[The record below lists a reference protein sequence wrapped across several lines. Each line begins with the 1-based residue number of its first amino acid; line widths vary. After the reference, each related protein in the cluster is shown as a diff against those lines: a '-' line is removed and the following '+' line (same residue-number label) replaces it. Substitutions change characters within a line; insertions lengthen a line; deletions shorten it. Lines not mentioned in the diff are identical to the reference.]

1 MSPAAASGSS
11 ASLEQTLERVE
22 REDGARFGD
31 RRLTT
36 FALLGMVNHLPQW
49 YRPRGRLD
57 TDEIARGFCDMVL
70 GAPSAVTS
78 QVSDRP
84 PDASFKVAAMATTAI
99 TNDTRAGVGPLLRD
113 WRRRRRLSQLDLALE
128 AGISA
133 RHLSF
138 VETGRSKPSAEM
150 VLRLAEQ
157 LDVPLRERNQLL
169 LAGGYAP
176 AYEERDLEAPEL
188 APVHDAIQRVL
199 DGHDPYPALVVDRHW
214 NLLAGNHSVAV
225 LTAGVAPELL
235 RPPANAMRL
244 ALHPDGL
251 APRIVNHG
259 EWRAHL
265 LERLARQV
273 AVTSDARL
281 QALLE
286 EVAAYSAPDDDAGGP
301 AGGRRPRPRRADR
314 GAAAVAHGRRSAQP
328 DLDRLDL
335 RHGDRHHRRGAVDR
349 GLLPGRRAERGAAAR
364 AGRRVAPPAHVP
376 FMLAAYARRR

>member
-1 MSPAAASGSS
+1 MAS
-11 ASLEQTLERVE
+11 
-22 REDGARFGD
+22 
-31 RRLTT
+31 
-36 FALLGMVNHLPQW
+36 
-49 YRPRGRLD
+49 
-57 TDEIARGFCDMVL
+57 
-70 GAPSAVTS
+70 
-78 QVSDRP
+78 
-84 PDASFKVAAMATTAI
+84 TAI

-176 AYEERDLEAPEL
+176 AYEEHDLDAPEL

-199 DGHDPYPALVVDRHW
+199 DGHDPYPAIVVDRHW

-225 LTAGVAPELL
+225 LTEGAAPELL
-235 RPPANAMRL
+235 RPPANCMRL

-273 AVTSDARL
+273 AVTSDPRL
-281 QALLE
+281 RELLD
-286 EVAAYSAPDDDAGGP
+286 EVAAYPSPDGGE
-301 AGGRRPRPRRADR
+301 
-314 GAAAVAHGRRSAQP
+314 Q
-328 DLDRLDL
+328 
-335 RHGDRHHRRGAVDR
+335 
-349 GLLPGRRAERGAAAR
+349 
-364 AGRRVAPPAHVP
+364 APPAPAGHDLAGQIAVP
-376 FMLAAYARRR
+376 LRLRVDGGQLNLISIVSTFGTAVDITVAELSIEAFFPADERTAALLRERAG

>member
-1 MSPAAASGSS
+1 
-11 ASLEQTLERVE
+11 
-22 REDGARFGD
+22 
-31 RRLTT
+31 
-36 FALLGMVNHLPQW
+36 
-49 YRPRGRLD
+49 
-57 TDEIARGFCDMVL
+57 
-70 GAPSAVTS
+70 
-78 QVSDRP
+78 
-84 PDASFKVAAMATTAI
+84 MAI
-99 TNDTRAGVGPLLRD
+99 SHDTRAGVGPLLRD

-138 VETGRSKPSAEM
+138 VETGRAKPSAEM

-169 LAGGYAP
+169 LAGGWAP

-214 NLLAGNHSVAV
+214 NLVAANHSLAV

-235 RPPANAMRL
+235 RPPLNAMRL
-244 ALHPDGL
+244 ALHPGGL

-273 AVTSDARL
+273 AVTHDPQL

-286 EVAAYSAPDDDAGGP
+286 EVAAHPAPGDA
-301 AGGRRPRPRRADR
+301 
-314 GAAAVAHGRRSAQP
+314 
-328 DLDRLDL
+328 
-335 RHGDRHHRRGAVDR
+335 
-349 GLLPGRRAERGAAAR
+349 
-364 AGRRVAPPAHVP
+364 APPAPSGHDLAGRIAVP
-376 FMLAAYARRR
+376 LRLLIDGGELNLISIVSTFGTATDVTVAELSIEAFFPADEATAALLRDRAAA

>member
-1 MSPAAASGSS
+1 MAS
-11 ASLEQTLERVE
+11 
-22 REDGARFGD
+22 
-31 RRLTT
+31 TT
-36 FALLGMVNHLPQW
+36 
-49 YRPRGRLD
+49 
-57 TDEIARGFCDMVL
+57 
-70 GAPSAVTS
+70 
-78 QVSDRP
+78 
-84 PDASFKVAAMATTAI
+84 I

-176 AYEERDLEAPEL
+176 AYEERDLQAPEL

-214 NLLAGNHSVAV
+214 NLLAGNHSVAL

-235 RPPANAMRL
+235 RPPLNAMRL

-273 AVTSDARL
+273 AVTSDPRL

-286 EVAAYSAPDDDAGGP
+286 EVAAYPAPGGGGDD
-301 AGGRRPRPRRADR
+301 
-314 GAAAVAHGRRSAQP
+314 
-328 DLDRLDL
+328 
-335 RHGDRHHRRGAVDR
+335 HGDRAGEARPAPPTPADHDLAGQIAVPLRLRTEAGQLNLISIVSTFGTAVDITVAELSIEAFFPADEQTAA
-349 GLLPGRRAERGAAAR
+349 LLRAHAAA
-364 AGRRVAPPAHVP
+364 
-376 FMLAAYARRR
+376 